1 MTGNEIRERFLEH
14 FRSRDHLVLESAS
27 LVPFQDPTTL
37 FTSAG
42 MQPLKPFFQGLS
54 RPPAPRLTSSQKC
67 FRTQDLEEVGRT
79 DRHQTFFEMLGNFA
93 PSGDYFKELAI
104 PYAWE
109 LVIDGFGLPKDRI
122 RVTVH
127 PSDDEAARIW
137 TTATD
142 IRPDWVYRNPENWWS
157 AGETGPCGPDSELW
171 YDRGP
176 GYGCGR
182 DDCYPDHCERFLEFW
197 NLVFMQFDKQPDGS
211 MPPLPKP
218 GTDTGMGLERISS
231 ILQGVDNNFDTDLF
245 QPLMGFV
252 RESSA
257 ESRIGS
263 ERLIS
268 DHLRAMAFVIGDGV
282 LPGNEGRGYVLRRL
296 MRRALLHRRRIGM
309 KVPLADGVDVVV
321 EVMGGQYPELRQ
333 RSTYIKDTITTEA
346 ERFNRTLEQGMELF
360 ERIAA
365 RHGQE
370 IPGED
375 AFRLHDTFGF
385 PLELTRE
392 LAEERALTVDVA
404 GFQHAMAAQRQRSRS
419 MSGQRWVEA
428 GDLPRSR
435 FDGYRHLVLETRVS
449 AIRRGGEAVPSASEG
464 DEIEL
469 FLEETPFYAESGG
482 QIGDTGTVTG
492 PTGQVQVEDTQKPS
506 EGVIAHLARVLVG
519 QIEVGQPV
527 RAAVEEGRRRQ
538 IARHHSATHL
548 LHKALR
554 ETLGDQAVQR
564 GSWVGPD
571 HTTFDFPLN
580 RALGGDELSAIQRRV
595 NQQVRAALPFQ
606 ESIKPY
612 KEAVAGGAM
621 HLFEEKYG
629 DTVRVVCFGDWTCE
643 LCGGT
648 HVENTADVGTVLV
661 VAESSVGAGIRRLDL
676 VAGEAAEAL
685 IERRLGAVAS
695 LARELGVPPDQ
706 LTVRVGEL
714 RAQLKELERNVR
726 RLQDEVRAARVRGP
740 EGGPE
745 RHDING
751 IPVIAEVVESE
762 KLDDLR
768 SYADSYLELLG
779 GRGIVA
785 VLGGDLFV
793 IKVSRDL
800 VSAQVD
806 ANRLRAAFGT
816 GGGQPHL
823 VQGRRDQPP
832 EKAIPAFLE
841 MIRNVSANGTA

>member
-14 FRSRDHLVLESAS
+14 FRSREHLVLESAP

-42 MQPLKPFFQGLS
+42 MQPLKPYYQGLS
-54 RPPAPRLTSSQKC
+54 RPPAPRLASSQKC

-93 PSGDYFKELAI
+93 PTGDYFKELAI

-109 LVIDGFGLPKDRI
+109 LVIEGFKLPQDRI

-127 PSDDEAARIW
+127 PTDTEAARIW
-137 TTATD
+137 TAATG
-142 IRPDWVYRNPENWWS
+142 IRPEWVYRNEENWWS

-197 NLVFMQFDKQPDGS
+197 NLVFMEYDKQPDGS

-218 GTDTGMGLERISS
+218 GMDTGMGLERIAS

-245 QPLMGFV
+245 QPLMRFV
-252 RESSA
+252 RESSV

-309 KVPLADGVDVVV
+309 KVPLADGVDVVA
-321 EVMGGQYPELRQ
+321 EVMGDRYPELRE
-333 RSTYIKDTITTEA
+333 RSTYIKETISAEA

-360 ERIAA
+360 EGIAA
-365 RHGQE
+365 RHGRE
-370 IPGED
+370 IPGDE
-375 AFRLHDTFGF
+375 AFKLHDTFGF

-392 LAEERALTVDVA
+392 LAEERGLTVDVA
-404 GFQHAMAAQRQRSRS
+404 AFQRAMADQRQRSRS
-419 MSGQRWVEA
+419 MTGQRWVEA
-428 GDLPRSR
+428 GELPRSE
-435 FDGYRHLVLETRVS
+435 FDGYRHLVLETRVR
-449 AIRRGGEAVPSASEG
+449 AIRRGGAAVASATEG
-464 DEIEL
+464 DEIEI
-469 FLEETPFYAESGG
+469 FLERTPFYAESGG
-482 QIGDTGTVTG
+482 QIGDTGTVIG
-492 PTGQVQVEDTQKPS
+492 PAGQVQVDDTQKPAD
-506 EGVIAHLARVLVG
+506 GVVAHLARVLVG
-519 QIEVGQPV
+519 QIEVGEPV
-527 RAAVEEGRRRQ
+527 RAMVEEGRRRQ

-554 ETLGDQAVQR
+554 EALGDQGLQR

-580 RALGGDELSAIQRRV
+580 RPLTAEELSAIQRRI

-606 ESIKPY
+606 ETVKPY

-629 DTVRVVCFGDWTCE
+629 ETVRVVCFGDWTCE

-648 HVENTADVGTVLV
+648 HVENTADVGTALIVSD
-661 VAESSVGAGIRRLDL
+661 SSVGAGLRRLDL
-676 VAGEAAEAL
+676 IAGEAAEDLVA
-685 IERRLGAVAS
+685 RRLAVMAA
-695 LARELGVPPDQ
+695 LARELGVPPDR
-706 LTVRVGEL
+706 VMARVGEL
-714 RAQLKELERNVR
+714 RGQLKELERRVG
-726 RLQDEVRAARVRGP
+726 RLQDEVRAARLHA
-740 EGGPE
+740 EAGPE
-745 RHDING
+745 RHEVNG
-751 IPVIAEVVESE
+751 IPVIAEVVDSE

-785 VLGGDLFV
+785 VLGGDQFV

-800 VSAQVD
+800 LSGQID
-806 ANRLRAAFGT
+806 ANRLRTAFGA

-823 VQGRRDQPP
+823 VQGRRDQPV
-832 EKAIPAFLE
+832 EMAIPAFLE
-841 MIRNVSANGTA
+841 LIRRVSANGPA